1 MSRAV
6 MIVVFVLI
14 GGVGVG
20 GLLFYQG
27 ADKVNVEVSTANDAL
42 SESPALSSFE
52 RVAGTVPSAGPSN
65 VDDVI
70 PGYSTMSDKEQGK
83 ALGAAIK
90 AMEDQGIYTG
100 KAYAI
105 LRDERRERFHNADEI
120 DYGGN
125 GYVPKG
131 WVTN

>member
-1 MSRAV
+1 M
-6 MIVVFVLI
+6 
-14 GGVGVG
+14 
-20 GLLFYQG
+20 
-27 ADKVNVEVSTANDAL
+27 STADDAL
-42 SESPALSSFE
+42 REAPALPALASAAE
-52 RVAGTVPSAGPSN
+52 TVLTAELTT

-70 PGYSTMSDKEQGK
+70 PGYSTMSDKEQDK

-90 AMEDQGIYTG
+90 AMEAQGNYSG

-105 LRDERRERFHNADEI
+105 LRGERRNRFHNADEI
-120 DYGGN
+120 EYGGN

>member
-1 MSRAV
+1 MSRVV

-14 GGVGVG
+14 GGVGIVG
-20 GLLFYQG
+20 RFFYQG
-27 ADKVNVEVSTANDAL
+27 EVNDGPREA
-42 SESPALSSFE
+42 PALPALASAAEAVLTAEPS
-52 RVAGTVPSAGPSN
+52 TV
-65 VDDVI
+65 DEVI

-90 AMEDQGIYTG
+90 AMEDQGNYSG

-105 LRDERRERFHNADEI
+105 LRSERRERFHNADEI
-120 DYGGN
+120 EYGGN